1 LLEVGRVGKA
11 HGLNGEVVV
20 ALVSNRPERVE
31 VGSSFV
37 TDGGELR
44 IDAARPFG
52 DNWLM
57 RFAGVDS
64 RERAEALRGTVL
76 RARPLE
82 DEDAWWVHELIGSE
96 VLDTDGARLGTVQAV
111 VANPASDLL
120 ELEGGALVPLRF
132 VVERSA
138 GRVVLDV
145 PPGLLDP
152 PSG

>member
-1 LLEVGRVGKA
+1 VGKA

>member
-1 LLEVGRVGKA
+1 MGKA

-37 TDGGELR
+37 TDGGDLR

-57 RFAGVDS
+57 TFAGVDS
-64 RERAEALRGTVL
+64 REQAEALRGTVL

-82 DEDAWWVHELIGSE
+82 DEEAWWVHELIGSE
-96 VLDTDGARLGTVQAV
+96 VLDTDGAHLGTVQAV

-145 PPGLLDP
+145 PPGLFDP

>member
-11 HGLNGEVVV
+11 HGLTGEVVV
-20 ALVSNRPERVE
+20 ALVSNRPERVV
-31 VGSSFV
+31 VGSVFA
-37 TDGGELR
+37 TDVGELR

-57 RFAGVDS
+57 RFSGVDT
-64 RERAEALRGTVL
+64 RERAEGLRGTVL

-82 DEDAWWVHELIGSE
+82 DDDAWWVHELIGSE
-96 VLDTDGARLGTVQAV
+96 VFDTEGAHLGTVQAV

-120 ELEGGALVPLRF
+120 ELDGGALVPLRF

-138 GRVVLDV
+138 GRVVLEL
-145 PPGLLDP
+145 PAGLLDP

>member
-1 LLEVGRVGKA
+1 VGKP
-11 HGLNGEVVV
+11 HGLQGEVVV

-31 VGSSFV
+31 VGSAFV
-37 TDGGELR
+37 TDRGELH

-57 RFAGVDS
+57 TFAGVDT
-64 RERAEALRGTVL
+64 REQAEDLRGTVL
-76 RARPLE
+76 RGRPLE
-82 DEDAWWVHELIGSE
+82 DEEAWWVHELIGSE
-96 VLDTDGARLGTVQAV
+96 VFGTDGSRLGTVQAV

-132 VVERSA
+132 VVERSP

-145 PPGLLDP
+145 PPGLLEP
-152 PSG
+152 PSR